1 LIRLIYWL
9 AIIVETVLVLVIF
22 LTFLLTDSR
31 IVKIVAEETLTKYNF
46 SYQSVEGN
54 FFTGLKITALSY
66 NDKQLFDSATLY
78 WSPLT
83 LLNNKITLKKIN
95 AQGVELENFLSMAN
109 DFSPS
114 NSSSNRV
121 EFDFSLVLNKV
132 HLDIK
137 PYTFE
142 GVTFSDFL
150 FETEQINLNQDSLID
165 TKKIYLRC
173 NSDLVNLKLE
183 GRIDASRLFVETLY
197 LKEIRSKE
205 ITSLV
210 QRLLNKKRK
219 KESKSIYY
227 TPLLKSIKIKY
238 ILATLKDVTYNP
250 LSISNTKVIVRNGE
264 IDPYDNYT
272 YKAKKISLSGMTN
285 FGKVNYKGY
294 IKKSTI
300 YAKGTF
306 RLSKE
311 LFNRYHLP
319 FNYEELKKVSGS
331 LRLNHY
337 GVWLDI
343 NHHLK
348 RLLNIKSD
356 FNLDVIKSEHTFH
369 YNYRDNNLSIVSE
382 LYGKMPYAEQFSI
395 KNRVTIDKQ
404 RGFRYSGEVDVP
416 KFKGLPKEL
425 TDYLLTSAKGEFH
438 GDTKRFNL
446 TIDTPLLLG
455 EFKIYDGYKHA
466 KLELESKGRNISL
479 NRLSSF
485 LPVEFQNEFIA
496 LESQTIFDFK
506 RLKKSKTT
514 VKLHSNILN
523 LDLKMRL
530 EKPLSLYFDINMP
543 SYTILSRLNKDI
555 DFTKFDKLHGRV
567 DIFDGVLFVKAD
579 NRNLSLSFDFDTLN
593 KVVIDGLVKIGKSK
607 FILKGLKNEALSVK
621 SNISDIQNLIEEIES
636 LYKIKLPNI
645 EGQIIVDLKRY
656 KNSLIEL
663 SLNSPHIKYFSKEN
677 IINIDTIKMNF
688 TVDKELNVVLNRY
701 EFKIDRNEYMDTFY
715 ADKKSFLTI
724 KKGKIFIKE
733 FWINDDIL
741 LKGSYDTAHAKAN
754 FTLDAQSYNFKN
766 KDFDL
771 LFDTTLNFTYEKEKL
786 EIKGVVD
793 ILGNAINYEVVGSDI
808 VEDADIIIVE
818 DMLETKESAMKN
830 LKLEIKINSKKEIK
844 YIGKDTNIEFY
855 NDLSIVKN
863 YNSDVMVTGM
873 TTITKGYYQMED
885 KYFIL
890 NESHI
895 YFSGDPKKPLL
906 DIKANYEK
914 DEYVIHIFISGSTE
928 EPIVNFTSEPY
939 LTQQEILSLIL
950 FDGTGSSNGGGAEAY
965 TLLGGT
971 FAKGLIKS
979 LGIDVDHLLL
989 GTDANDDLSFEIGR
1003 RVSKNITVIYQHED
1017 GKDGVKARIQHNRN
1031 FETDII
1037 IQPPNTSSIEFL
1049 YKYTE

>member
-1 LIRLIYWL
+1 MIRLIYWL
-9 AIIVETVLVLVIF
+9 AVIVETILVLMVF
-22 LTFLLTDSR
+22 LVFILTDSR

-46 SYQSVEGN
+46 GYQSVEGN
-54 FFTGLKITALSY
+54 FFTGLKVTGLSY
-66 NDKQLFDSATLY
+66 NSKQLFDSATLY

-95 AQGVELENFLSMAN
+95 AQGVELKNVLSMLN

-114 NSSSNRV
+114 DSSDRV
-121 EFDFSLVLNKV
+121 AFDFSLVLNKV

-142 GVTFSDFL
+142 GITFSDFL
-150 FETEQINLNQDSLID
+150 FETEQITLNQDFLLD
-165 TKKIYLRC
+165 TKKIDLRC

-183 GRIDASRLFVETLY
+183 GKIDASRLFVDTLY
-197 LKEIRSKE
+197 LKEISSKE
-205 ITSLV
+205 ITTLV
-210 QRLLNKKRK
+210 QRLLNKKSTK
-219 KESKSIYY
+219 TSKS
-227 TPLLKSIKIKY
+227 TLSKPFLKTIKIKY
-238 ILATLKDVTYNP
+238 ILATLKDVEYGP
-250 LSISNTKVIVRNGE
+250 LSISKTKVIVRNGE

-272 YKAKKISLSGMTN
+272 YKAKKVSLIGMTN

-294 IKKSTI
+294 IKNSTI
-300 YAKGTF
+300 YAKGNL

-311 LFNRYHLP
+311 LFERYALP
-319 FNYEELKKVSGS
+319 LNYEELKRLSGS

-343 NHHLK
+343 NHHLN
-348 RLLNIKSD
+348 RLLKIKND
-356 FNLDVIKSEHTFH
+356 FNLDVIKAEHKFH
-369 YNYRDNNLSIVSE
+369 YDYRDNNLSILSE
-382 LYGKMPYAEQFSI
+382 LQGKMPYAERFTI
-395 KNRVTIDKQ
+395 KNRVTIDKK
-404 RGFRYSGEVDVP
+404 RGFRYSGKVDVP

-425 TDYLLTSAKGEFH
+425 TGYLLTNAKGEFQ
-438 GDTKRFNL
+438 GDSNKFNL

-455 EFKIYDGYKHA
+455 DFKIYDGYKRA
-466 KLELESKGRNISL
+466 KLQLQSRGQNIYLS
-479 NRLSSF
+479 RLSSF
-485 LPVEFQNEFIA
+485 VPLEFQNEFIA
-496 LESQTIFDFK
+496 LESQTVFDFK
-506 RLKKSKTT
+506 MLKKSKTT
-514 VKLHSNILN
+514 VTLHSNILN

-530 EKPLSLYFDINMP
+530 ESPFSIFFDVNMP
-543 SYTILSRLNKDI
+543 SYTILSRFNKDI
-555 DFTKFDKLHGRV
+555 DFTKFNKLHGRV

-593 KVVIDGLVKIGKSK
+593 KVIIDGLIKIGKSK

-621 SNISDIQNLIEEIES
+621 SNISDIQNLIDKIES

-656 KNSLIEL
+656 KNGLIEVFL
-663 SLNSPHIKYFSKEN
+663 KSPHIKYFSKESV
-677 IINIDTIKMNF
+677 INIDTVKINF
-688 TVDKELNVVLNRY
+688 TVDKELNIVLNRY

-724 KKGKIFIKE
+724 EKGKILIKE

-741 LKGSYDTAHAKAN
+741 LKGSYNIADEKAN

-771 LFDTTLNFTYEKEKL
+771 LFDTNLKFTYGEEQL
-786 EIKGVVD
+786 EVKGVID
-793 ILGNAINYEVVGSDI
+793 IFGNAINYEVVGSDI
-808 VEDADIIIVE
+808 VEDADIIIIE
-818 DMLETKESAMKN
+818 DMLEEEESALKN
-830 LKLEIKINSKKEIK
+830 LKLEIKVNSKKELK

-863 YNSDVMVTGM
+863 YNSDVMITGM

-1017 GKDGVKARIQHNRN
+1017 GKM
-1031 FETDII
+1031 E
-1037 IQPPNTSSIEFL
+1037 
-1049 YKYTE
+1049 